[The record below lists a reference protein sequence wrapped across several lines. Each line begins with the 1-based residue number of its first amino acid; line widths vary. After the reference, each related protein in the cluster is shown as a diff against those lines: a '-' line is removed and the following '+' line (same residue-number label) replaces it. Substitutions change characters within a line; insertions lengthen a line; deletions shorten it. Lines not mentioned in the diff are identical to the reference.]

1 MSTELQGAIS
11 VLVKR
16 IEQKT
21 QELTESKKM
30 VNALCREA
38 DLDPMYL
45 DADLAVTG
53 ASGLPFL
60 KSDQFYRKSP
70 ITAAR
75 EYLELRGTAVPLEEI
90 LDGLTRGGFDFE
102 HQGWA
107 EELRLKNLGIS
118 LGKNSGIFHRLPNNT
133 WGLTK
138 KYGIKTEKKI
148 AKKNDKA
155 ETTDAAEAA
164 EDVSTEEQAKT
175 ANAE

>member
-1 MSTELQGAIS
+1 M
-11 VLVKR
+11 
-16 IEQKT
+16 
-21 QELTESKKM
+21 
-30 VNALCREA
+30 ALRRVGFLA
-38 DLDPMYL
+38 RARYL

-53 ASGLPFL
+53 TSGLPSL

-75 EYLELRGTAVPLEEI
+75 EYLELRGTAVPLEEV

-102 HQGWA
+102 HQLWT

-138 KYGIKTEKKI
+138 KYGIKERKPSGKKGGKSDATET
-148 AKKNDKA
+148 A
-155 ETTDAAEAA
+155 EVS
-164 EDVSTEEQAKT
+164 EDVSTDEQTKT